1 MKNAKIFSIIT
12 TLAVVG
18 CFSAVAMQIGVA
30 TELVKQITEYESQIS
45 STEVKEIKSRFER
58 VSYVK
63 SRWNNSAAY
72 FALAAFIFLLIQQYI
87 VWKHLEKET

>member
-12 TLAVVG
+12 MIAFVG
-18 CFSAVAMQIGVA
+18 CFSAMAMQIGVA
-30 TELVKQITEYESQIS
+30 NELVKQVTEYESQIL
-45 STEVKEIKSRFER
+45 STEVEEIKPSFER
-58 VSYVK
+58 VSYIK